1 MGSKIGP
8 PILNC
13 QIQGQRKNVVT
24 LTYLFIIYFSL
35 FDDLHD
41 LFAYEIFLQD
51 QPKKFF
57 FVKWGWLGAE

>member
-24 LTYLFIIYFSL
+24 NLFIYYILVYLMIYMICLLIKYFCRINPRS
-35 FDDLHD
+35 
-41 LFAYEIFLQD
+41 
-51 QPKKFF
+51 FF